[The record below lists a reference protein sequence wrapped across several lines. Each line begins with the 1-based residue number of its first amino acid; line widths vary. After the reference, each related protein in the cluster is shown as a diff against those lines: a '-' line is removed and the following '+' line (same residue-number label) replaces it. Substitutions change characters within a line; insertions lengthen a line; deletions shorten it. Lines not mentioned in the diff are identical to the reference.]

1 MDLSPF
7 KAFFTSLSEISRF
20 DLDVWNKEGCL
31 FSSSRK
37 DVQTTMVEPIR
48 DLTVQIIDEER
59 FGQAS
64 SEKGY
69 VICGVPIR
77 DEDAVIG
84 ALIAH
89 GPELHDRGQAQK
101 RQSDGSTPEKAMKAF
116 LDHTVE
122 LMGEMWV
129 SEKETDEMAED
140 LSMYF
145 EDLSLY
151 SRAAVQFR
159 TLNFS
164 DTMLKEIATELLE
177 TMRTDLVFVKF
188 PERQEFNMMLSDEKI
203 GDRLSN
209 PADFAETLISLI
221 PPAAS
226 SLADNYFVINNS
238 KENPSFGDLH
248 ADPFRFLAV
257 TVQDKEKFYGWV
269 GLLSFNL
276 AEIFRRS
283 ELSLI
288 SSIAQQLATTISN
301 SDLYKDLEDFVV
313 SVVKSLV
320 YTIEAKDVYTRGHS
334 ERVNYFSMQMAEQ
347 MELDEKTKDM
357 LNWASILH
365 DIGKIGIP
373 EEILNK
379 PGKLTDAEYDII
391 KSHPEKG
398 RNILEPLKQL
408 SGSVPGIFHH
418 HERNDGK
425 GYPLGLAGDEIPL
438 EARIIAVAD
447 TFDAINSSR
456 AYRPAKT
463 PKDALD
469 ILEAVAGEQLDAEL
483 VEIFK
488 KVYYDTFSLK
498 GKGKGNNGSRWS
510 RD

>member
-1 MDLSPF
+1 
-7 KAFFTSLSEISRF
+7 
-20 DLDVWNKEGCL
+20 
-31 FSSSRK
+31 
-37 DVQTTMVEPIR
+37 
-48 DLTVQIIDEER
+48 
-59 FGQAS
+59 
-64 SEKGY
+64 
-69 VICGVPIR
+69 
-77 DEDAVIG
+77 
-84 ALIAH
+84 
-89 GPELHDRGQAQK
+89 
-101 RQSDGSTPEKAMKAF
+101 
-116 LDHTVE
+116 
-122 LMGEMWV
+122 
-129 SEKETDEMAED
+129 
-140 LSMYF
+140 
-145 EDLSLY
+145 
-151 SRAAVQFR
+151 
-159 TLNFS
+159 
-164 DTMLKEIATELLE
+164 MLKEIATELLE

-221 PPAAS
+221 PPVAS

-257 TVQDKEKFYGWV
+257 AVQDKEKFYGWV
-269 GLLSFNL
+269 GLFSFKL
-276 AEIFRRS
+276 DEIFRRS

-301 SDLYKDLEDFVV
+301 TDLYKDLEDFVV
-313 SVVKSLV
+313 NVVKSLV

-334 ERVNYFSMQMAEQ
+334 ERVNYYCMQMAGE
-347 MELDEKTKDM
+347 MGMDEKAKDM

-373 EEILNK
+373 EDILNK

-398 RNILEPLKQL
+398 RNILEPLTQL
-408 SGSVPGIFHH
+408 ADSVPGIFHH

-425 GYPLGLAGDEIPL
+425 GYPLGLKGDEIPL
-438 EARIIAVAD
+438 EARIISVAD
-447 TFDAINSSR
+447 TFDAVNSSR

-469 ILEAVAGEQLDAEL
+469 VLEAVAGEQLDAEL
-483 VEIFK
+483 VEVFK
-488 KVYYDTFSLK
+488 KVYYDTFRLK
-498 GKGKGNNGSRWS
+498 GKGSNGSRWS

>member
-1 MDLSPF
+1 MDLSSF
-7 KAFFTSLSEISRF
+7 KALFTSLSGISRF
-20 DLDVWNKEGCL
+20 DLDVWNREECL
-31 FSSSRK
+31 FSSSAK
-37 DVQTTMVEPIR
+37 DVQTAMAESIR
-48 DLTVQIIDEER
+48 DLSVQIIDEER
-59 FGQAS
+59 FGHVS
-64 SEKGY
+64 SEQGY

-84 ALIAH
+84 TLIAH
-89 GPELHDRGQAQK
+89 GPELHDR
-101 RQSDGSTPEKAMKAF
+101 RQSQKHQSGEPTPEKAMEAF
-116 LDHTVE
+116 LNHTVE
-122 LMGEMWV
+122 LMGELWTA
-129 SEKETDEMAED
+129 EKETDEMAED

-151 SRAAVQFR
+151 SRAAAQFR
-159 TLNFS
+159 TLKFS
-164 DTMLKEIATELLE
+164 EVMLRKIADELLE

-188 PERQEFNMMLSDEKI
+188 PERQEFNMLLCDEKI

-209 PADFAETLISLI
+209 PTDFAETLINLI

-238 KENPSFGDLH
+238 EENPSFGDLH
-248 ADPFRFLAV
+248 VDPFRFLAV
-257 TVQDKEKFYGWV
+257 TVQDKEKFYGWI

-276 AEIFRRS
+276 DEIFRRS

-288 SSIAQQLATTISN
+288 SSIAQQLAATISN
-301 SDLYKDLEDFVV
+301 TDLYKDLEDFVV
-313 SVVKSLV
+313 NVVKSLV

-334 ERVNYFSMQMAEQ
+334 ERVNYYCMQMAEE
-347 MELDEKTKDM
+347 MGMDEKTKDT

-373 EEILNK
+373 EEVLNK
-379 PGKLTDAEYDII
+379 PGKLTDTEYDII

-408 SGSVPGIFHH
+408 AASVPGIFHH

-425 GYPLGLAGDEIPL
+425 GYPFGLKGDEIPI
-438 EARIIAVAD
+438 EARIISVAD
-447 TFDAINSSR
+447 TFDAVNSSR

-469 ILEAVAGEQLDAEL
+469 VVESVAGEQLDAEL

-488 KVYYDTFSLK
+488 KVYYDTFKLT
-498 GKGKGNNGSRWS
+498 GKGNNGSRWS

>member
-1 MDLSPF
+1 MNLNPF
-7 KAFFTSLSEISRF
+7 KALFSSLSEISRF
-20 DLDVWNKEGCL
+20 DLDVWNREGCL
-31 FSSSRK
+31 FSSSGK
-37 DVQTTMVEPIR
+37 DLQTAMVESIR
-48 DLTVQIIDEER
+48 DLSVQIIEEKR
-59 FGQAS
+59 FGQVS
-64 SEKGY
+64 FEKGY

-89 GPELHDRGQAQK
+89 GPELHARGQAQK
-101 RQSDGSTPEKAMKAF
+101 PQSGGSTPAKAMEAF
-116 LDHTVE
+116 LNHTVE
-122 LMGEMWV
+122 LMGEVWV

-140 LSMYF
+140 MSMYF

-151 SRAAVQFR
+151 SRTAVQFR

-164 DTMLKEIATELLE
+164 DTMLKEIATELLK

-188 PERQEFNMMLSDEKI
+188 PQRQEFNMMLSDENI

-209 PADFAETLISLI
+209 PADFADTLISLV
-221 PPAAS
+221 PPAGS

-238 KENPSFGDLH
+238 TENPSFAGLH
-248 ADPFRFLAV
+248 AAPFRFLAV
-257 TVQDKEKFYGWV
+257 TVQDKEKFYGWI
-269 GLLSFNL
+269 GLVSFNL
-276 AEIFRRS
+276 GEIFRRS

-301 SDLYKDLEDFVV
+301 TDLYKEMEDFVV
-313 SVVKSLV
+313 NVVKSLV

-334 ERVNYFSMQMAEQ
+334 ERVNYYCMQMAGE
-347 MELDEKTKDM
+347 MGMDEKTKDI

-373 EEILNK
+373 EDILNK

-418 HERNDGK
+418 HERHDGK
-425 GYPLGLAGDEIPL
+425 GYPLGLKGDQIPI
-438 EARIIAVAD
+438 EARIIAVVD

-463 PKDALD
+463 PQEALD
-469 ILEAVAGEQLDAEL
+469 VLEAVAGEQLDAGL
-483 VEIFK
+483 VGIFK
-488 KVYYDTFSLK
+488 KVYDNTFKL
-498 GKGKGNNGSRWS
+498 KGKGNNGSR
-510 RD
+510 

>member
-7 KAFFTSLSEISRF
+7 KTYFTSLSKISRF
-20 DLDVWNKEGCL
+20 DLDVWNREGCL
-31 FSSSRK
+31 FSSLGK
-37 DVQTTMVEPIR
+37 DAQTAIVESIR
-48 DLTVQIIDEER
+48 DLSVQILEKER
-59 FGQAS
+59 FGQVS

-101 RQSDGSTPEKAMKAF
+101 CQSDGSTPEKAMEAF
-116 LDHTVE
+116 LNHTVE

-151 SRAAVQFR
+151 SRAAAQFR

-164 DTMLKEIATELLE
+164 DTMLKEIATELLK

-188 PERQEFNMMLSDEKI
+188 PQRQEYNMMLGDEKI
-203 GDRLSN
+203 GARLSN

-238 KENPSFGDLH
+238 RENPSFVDLH

-257 TVQDKEKFYGWV
+257 TVQDKEKFYGWI

-276 AEIFRRS
+276 DEIFRRS
-283 ELSLI
+283 ELSLV

-301 SDLYKDLEDFVV
+301 TDLYKDMEDFVV
-313 SVVKSLV
+313 NVVKSLV

-334 ERVNYFSMQMAEQ
+334 ERVNHYCMQMAEGLG
-347 MELDEKTKDM
+347 MDAKTKDM

-379 PGKLTDAEYDII
+379 HGKLTDAEYDII

-408 SGSVPGIFHH
+408 SASVPGIFHH
-418 HERNDGK
+418 HERSDGK
-425 GYPLGLAGDEIPL
+425 GYPLGLKGDEIPV

-447 TFDAINSSR
+447 TFDAVNSSR

-463 PKDALD
+463 PKDALAV
-469 ILEAVAGEQLDAEL
+469 LEAVAGEQVDAEL
-483 VEIFK
+483 VEVFK
-488 KVYYDTFSLK
+488 KVYYNTFRLK
-498 GKGKGNNGSRWS
+498 GK
-510 RD
+510 

>member
-7 KAFFTSLSEISRF
+7 KAHFTSLSKISRF
-20 DLDVWNKEGCL
+20 DLDVWNREGCL
-31 FSSSRK
+31 FSSSGN
-37 DVQTTMVEPIR
+37 DVQTEIVESIR
-48 DLTVQIIDEER
+48 DLSVQILEEER
-59 FGQAS
+59 FGQVR

-89 GPELHDRGQAQK
+89 GPELHDHGQAQK
-101 RQSDGSTPEKAMKAF
+101 HQADGSTPEKAMEAF
-116 LDHTVE
+116 LNHTVE
-122 LMGEMWV
+122 LMGETWV

-151 SRAAVQFR
+151 SRAAAQFR

-164 DTMLKEIATELLE
+164 DVMLRKIATELLE

-188 PERQEFNMMLSDEKI
+188 PERQEYNMLLGDEKI
-203 GDRLSN
+203 EAILSN
-209 PADFAETLISLI
+209 PAEFTETLINLI

-238 KENPSFGDLH
+238 RENPSFGDLH

-257 TVQDKEKFYGWV
+257 AVQDKEKFYGWV
-269 GLLSFNL
+269 GLFSFKL
-276 AEIFRRS
+276 DEIFRRS

-301 SDLYKDLEDFVV
+301 TDLYKDLEDFVV
-313 SVVKSLV
+313 NVVKSLV

-334 ERVNYFSMQMAEQ
+334 ERVNYYCMQMAGE
-347 MELDEKTKDM
+347 MGMDEKAKDM

-373 EEILNK
+373 EDILNK

-398 RNILEPLKQL
+398 RNILEPLTQL
-408 SGSVPGIFHH
+408 ADSVPGIFHH

-425 GYPLGLAGDEIPL
+425 GYPLGLKGDEIPL
-438 EARIIAVAD
+438 EARIISVAD
-447 TFDAINSSR
+447 TFDAVNSSR

-469 ILEAVAGEQLDAEL
+469 VLEAVAGEQLDAEL
-483 VEIFK
+483 VEVFK
-488 KVYYDTFSLK
+488 KVYYDTFKLK
-498 GKGKGNNGSRWS
+498 RKGSNGSRWS